1 MDGARNYNLASHGSD
16 HVSEVLFANFNQDCS
31 SLAIAMKRGYRLYSL
46 NSVENL
52 EMIYDNEGE
61 TTDVCLVDRLFSS
74 SLVAVVSLNSP
85 RKLKVCHFKK
95 GTEICNYSYSNT
107 ILAVK
112 LNRLRLVVV
121 LEESIYIHS
130 IRDMKVLHTIR
141 DTPTN
146 SKGLCCLS
154 SNNDNSYFA
163 YPGSNVT
170 GEVQIFDVTTLKGLS
185 TISAHDSALAAMAF
199 DSTATKLATAS
210 GRGTVIRVFAVRSGQ
225 KLFEFRR
232 GVKRCVSIGSLA
244 FSPDSKFL
252 CASSNT
258 ETIHIFK
265 LEEQVGAGSNQ
276 APVDGSGVSNTW
288 GDFFRGVTSYLPSQV
303 SDVLSQG
310 RDFATVKL
318 PFSNARNVCA
328 ITLLQK
334 LPHVVIV
341 DEKGFLYIYTLNVM
355 EGGECPLLRQH
366 MLTETKAPQQ
376 RHKEQQQPLPSSS
389 SSLNNEAPPRFH
401 LVTTEKTDDV
411 QAIDEG

>member
-1 MDGARNYNLASHGSD
+1 MESAMNYNLASHGAD
-16 HVSEVLFANFNQDCS
+16 HVNDVLFANFNQDCS
-31 SLAIAMKRGYRLYSL
+31 SLAIAMKKGYRLYAL

-52 EMIYDNEGE
+52 ELIYDNEGE

-74 SLVAVVSLNSP
+74 SLVAVVSLHSP

-95 GTEICNYSYSNT
+95 RSEICNYSYSNT

-141 DTPTN
+141 DTPSN
-146 SKGLCCLS
+146 PKGLCCLS
-154 SNNDNSYFA
+154 SNNDSSFFA
-163 YPGSNVT
+163 YPGSNIT
-170 GEVQIFDVTTLKGLS
+170 GEVQIFDVTTLKGVGM
-185 TISAHDSALAAMAF
+185 ISAHDSALAAMTF

-210 GRGTVIRVFAVRSGQ
+210 GKGTVIRVFSVPDGQ

-265 LEEQVGAGSNQ
+265 LEDQGASKQ
-276 APVDGSGVSNTW
+276 PPVEGNSWS
-288 GDFFRGVTSYLPSQV
+288 DFFRGYLPTQV

-318 PFSNARNVCA
+318 PFSNTRNVCA
-328 ITLLQK
+328 ITILQK
-334 LPHVVIV
+334 VPHILIV
-341 DEKGFLYIYTLNVM
+341 DEKGFLYIYTLNLQ

-366 MLTETKAPQQ
+366 ILTDSKMVHKKDVQQ
-376 RHKEQQQPLPSSS
+376 CNSSS
-389 SSLNNEAPPRFH
+389 PTSSNETPPQFH
-401 LVTTEKTDDV
+401 SVPTEKTDEETM
-411 QAIDEG
+411 QPIDEG

>member
-1 MDGARNYNLASHGSD
+1 MNYNLASHGAD
-16 HVSEVLFANFNQDCS
+16 HVNDVLFANFNQDCS
-31 SLAIAMKRGYRLYSL
+31 SLAIAMKKGYRLYAL

-52 EMIYDNEGE
+52 ELIYDNEGE

-74 SLVAVVSLNSP
+74 SLVAVVSLHSP

-95 GTEICNYSYSNT
+95 GSEICNYSYSNT

-141 DTPTN
+141 DTPRN
-146 SKGLCCLS
+146 PKGLCCLS
-154 SNNDNSYFA
+154 SNNDSSYFA
-163 YPGSNVT
+163 YPGSNIT
-170 GEVQIFDVTTLKGLS
+170 GEVQIFDVTTLKGIGM
-185 TISAHDSALAAMAF
+185 ISAHDSSLAAMTF
-199 DSTATKLATAS
+199 DSSATKLATAS
-210 GRGTVIRVFAVRSGQ
+210 GKGTVIRVFSVPDGQ

-244 FSPDSKFL
+244 FSPDSMFL

-265 LEEQVGAGSNQ
+265 LEDPGANKQV
-276 APVDGSGVSNTW
+276 PVEGNSW
-288 GDFFRGVTSYLPSQV
+288 MMPFEYLRGYLPTQV

-318 PFSNARNVCA
+318 PFSNTRNVCA
-328 ITLLQK
+328 ITVLQK
-334 LPHVVIV
+334 VPHILIV
-341 DEKGFLYIYTLNVM
+341 DEKGFLYIYTLNLQ

-366 MLTETKAPQQ
+366 ILTDSKMGQKKDAQQ
-376 RHKEQQQPLPSSS
+376 LNPVPSTSS
-389 SSLNNEAPPRFH
+389 PNNETPPQFH
-401 LVTTEKTDDV
+401 SVSTEKTDEETM
-411 QAIDEG
+411 QPIDEG